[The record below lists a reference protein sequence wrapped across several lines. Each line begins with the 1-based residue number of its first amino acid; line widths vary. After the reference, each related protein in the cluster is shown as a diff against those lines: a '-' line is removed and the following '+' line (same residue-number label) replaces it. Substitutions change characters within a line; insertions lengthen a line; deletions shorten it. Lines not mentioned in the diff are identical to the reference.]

1 MFWGTG
7 LNFFVASGGNPVV
20 SMSTLTFRLGS
31 EDRALL
37 ERLRGGVRLT
47 RYVRRLVVDA
57 ARAELARR
65 EAEEELLRLRA
76 ERGVAAPVSSLPLS
90 ADDARAR
97 AEARAE
103 RERQGMLMR
112 GAGID
117 RASLED

>member
-1 MFWGTG
+1 VFWGTG